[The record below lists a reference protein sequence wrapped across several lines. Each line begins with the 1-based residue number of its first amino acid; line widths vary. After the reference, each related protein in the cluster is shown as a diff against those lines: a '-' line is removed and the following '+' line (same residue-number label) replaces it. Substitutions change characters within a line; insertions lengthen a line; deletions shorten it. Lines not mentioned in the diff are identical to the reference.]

1 MAHVDGSLARDI
13 RNGLSARIIGL
24 DYGFFL
30 KNDSSSLAH
39 IISTDSW
46 YASEAIRAL
55 LGMVPAATTLLVFG
69 LILLW
74 LDWRLSMLVGVGA
87 IVIQAALT
95 VLERRQRRLGAEV
108 TESNH
113 TLWERMM
120 TVASAIRAIR
130 IFGQAERELE
140 RFAEA
145 SEGVRRA
152 LFRTMRL
159 TVSVVPLVEVLISIL
174 FVAILLTAY
183 FLGDSI
189 PKLTAFLVLLARA
202 QPQAHTISRSRMEF
216 ASRLA
221 SVDRVNWLLGQQ
233 ARPVAGTRAIA
244 RIDKPIRFDGV
255 SYEYPDGTTG
265 LQHVNV
271 TIRPGVATALVGAS
285 GAGKSSFV
293 DLIARLAEPRS
304 GTIYHGDE
312 PIGSFDAESWRSHV
326 AIAGQ
331 NVELVDATI
340 AENIA
345 YGVPGASRSEIEE
358 AARAA
363 GASSFIES
371 LRDGYATQLGF
382 AGLKLSGGERQRI
395 SLARALLRRPDLLIL
410 DEATSA
416 VDALAE
422 QEIMELLA
430 SKRWF
435 RGALVIS
442 HRRSTLALCEDGI
455 VLDSGR
461 LVEAG
466 PLRSLDYYRRMTG
479 KS

>member
-1 MAHVDGSLARDI
+1 
-13 RNGLSARIIGL
+13 
-24 DYGFFL
+24 
-30 KNDSSSLAH
+30 
-39 IISTDSW
+39 
-46 YASEAIRAL
+46 
-55 LGMVPAATTLLVFG
+55 
-69 LILLW
+69 
-74 LDWRLSMLVGVGA
+74 
-87 IVIQAALT
+87 
-95 VLERRQRRLGAEV
+95 
-108 TESNH
+108 
-113 TLWERMM
+113 
-120 TVASAIRAIR
+120 
-130 IFGQAERELE
+130 
-140 RFAEA
+140 
-145 SEGVRRA
+145 
-152 LFRTMRL
+152 
-159 TVSVVPLVEVLISIL
+159 
-174 FVAILLTAY
+174 
-183 FLGDSI
+183 
-189 PKLTAFLVLLARA
+189 
-202 QPQAHTISRSRMEF
+202 
-216 ASRLA
+216 
-221 SVDRVNWLLGQQ
+221 
-233 ARPVAGTRAIA
+233 
-244 RIDKPIRFDGV
+244 
-255 SYEYPDGTTG
+255 
-265 LQHVNV
+265 V

-293 DLIARLAEPRS
+293 DLIARLAEPQS

-312 PIGSFDAESWRSHV
+312 PIGSFEAESWRSHV

-435 RGALVIS
+435 HGALVIS

-466 PLRSLDYYRRMTG
+466 RLRSLDYYRRMTG